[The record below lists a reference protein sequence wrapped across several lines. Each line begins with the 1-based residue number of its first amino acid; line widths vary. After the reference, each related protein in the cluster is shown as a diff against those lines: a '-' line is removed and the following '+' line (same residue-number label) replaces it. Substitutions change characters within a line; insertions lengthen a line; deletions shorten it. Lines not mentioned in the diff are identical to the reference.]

1 MNHAASLQALNNG
14 GLRVFFRF
22 RTLRA
27 IVIGLAAVS
36 GICLATAGCGSTS
49 SADPL
54 AGMSAKQVLDK
65 AVSDLKSAPSADLS
79 GTLNG
84 PGGNVGLRLGF
95 KHGKGCEGTVSEGS
109 KGSFA
114 LVVIG
119 DTAWLKPDDTFWKA
133 YAGSNAPQAIAL
145 LGGRYLKGST
155 SNSNVSSF
163 TYVCDLNSLASSFG
177 AASGFVKEAVTTFD
191 GQRAVPLKEEA
202 KGDMMYVTDTSAP
215 RILEVNGTQPGY
227 SGKVTF
233 AYSPVTLTA
242 PPASDTVDGTS
253 LGF

>member
-1 MNHAASLQALNNG
+1 M
-14 GLRVFFRF
+14 FFRF
-22 RTLRA
+22 RTLPA
-27 IVIGLAAVS
+27 IAIGLATAS
-36 GICLATAGCGSTS
+36 GICLAAAGCGSTS

-65 AVSDLKSAPSADLS
+65 AVSDLKSAPNVGIS
-79 GTLNG
+79 GTVG
-84 PGGNVGLRLGF
+84 EQGGNLGIRLGF
-95 KHGKGCEGTVSEGS
+95 KHGKGCEGTVSQGG

-119 DTAWLKPDDTFWKA
+119 DTAWLKPDDTFWKT
-133 YAGSNAPQAIAL
+133 YAGSSAPQAIAL

-155 SNSNVSSF
+155 SNSNVSSL
-163 TYVCDLNSLASSFG
+163 TQICDVNSLASSFQTP
-177 AASGFVKEAVTTFD
+177 SDVVKEAVTTFD
-191 GQRAVPLKEEA
+191 GQRALPLKDKA
-202 KGDMMYVTDTSAP
+202 KGGMMYVTDTSAP
-215 RILEVNGTQPGY
+215 RILEVTGTQPGN

-233 AYSPVTLTA
+233 TYSPVTLTA